1 MSGRQA
7 YLDLLGKKPRA
18 SEEEQLQRSIIDL
31 LRVAA
36 HPDVIWF
43 HCPNGMARSKSEG
56 GRLKAMGVLPGV
68 YDLIFLVPRRFDY
81 GDDIPD
87 VPNYITIAVP
97 CFLELKRVRGIASA
111 EQLAFGER
119 CDRIGVEHAITAD
132 FDQALSILKAWGVLS
147 AEVTA

>member
-1 MSGRQA
+1 MSNRQA
-7 YLDLLGKKPRA
+7 YLDLLGKKARA
-18 SEEEQLQRSIIDL
+18 SEEEQLQRSLVDL

-68 YDLIFLVPRRFDY
+68 YDLAFIVPTVL
-81 GDDIPD
+81 GSNVLT
-87 VPNYITIAVP
+87 VPLI

-132 FDQALSILKAWGVLS
+132 FDQAVSILTAWGVL
-147 AEVTA
+147 ARDVK

>member
-18 SEEEQLQRSIIDL
+18 SEEEQLQRSIVDL

-36 HPDVIWF
+36 QPDVIWW
-43 HCPNGMARSKSEG
+43 HTPNGMARSKSEG

-68 YDLIFLVPRRFDY
+68 YDLAFIVPVRHSSPEEF
-81 GDDIPD
+81 
-87 VPNYITIAVP
+87 VPAI

-111 EQLAFGER
+111 EQLAFDER

-132 FDQALSILKAWGVLS
+132 FDQAVAILTAWGVL
-147 AEVTA
+147 ARDVK